1 MKLLRKLHSK
11 IKNRIMNINAE
22 IEGIEYKLIMPNE
35 LKEINLADFDINTMP
50 SCCIIKSDKYNFAIS
65 KWVSPKRTRSYPFE
79 RVYNTLSVS
88 KKFTVI
94 PIIKDEGSKGDRD
107 FIQWDTISLM
117 SLLDVY
123 VIFAYYHKAEK
134 HPTRENKI
142 TSQEFDNEYILSKID
157 EIGNYHSSALHWNLK
172 EIKDCLPFLIDKVKH
187 NYSQISKQL
196 NVSFHRA
203 SGIDKFKKQFE
214 VGFNNFM
221 ETSRDKAKGAQ
232 HRELL
237 TIQPKEVLTT
247 ATKATI
253 TIKNYLGGLYYLTTD
268 EIDIKG
274 DKLYLIEGK
283 HSANS
288 KLPSLGDIKDGLLKM
303 ILYCNLANTSIGDI
317 SYGVVPTLKLTSSNI
332 TGKLTSNDSE
342 GDKQLFF
349 NNNLFNT
356 SQIELVKTLIEESQI
371 NNFEIIIQGE

>member
-11 IKNRIMNINAE
+11 IRNRKMNIHTE
-22 IEGIEYKLIMPNE
+22 IEGIDYKLIMPNE
-35 LKEINLADFDINTMP
+35 LNEINIADFDINKMP
-50 SCCIIKSDKYNFAIS
+50 SCCIIKSEKYNFAIS

-88 KKFTVI
+88 KKYTVI
-94 PIIKDEGSKGDRD
+94 PIIKDEGSEGDRD

-123 VIFAYYHKAEK
+123 VILAYYQKAEK
-134 HPTRENKI
+134 HSTRENKI
-142 TSQEFDNEYILSKID
+142 TNQEFDNEYVISKIE

-172 EIKDCLPFLIDKVKH
+172 EIKDCLPYLIDKVKQ
-187 NYSQISKQL
+187 NYSQISNQL
-196 NVSFHRA
+196 DISFHGA
-203 SGIDKFKKQFE
+203 KGIEKFKKQFE
-214 VGFNNFM
+214 FGFNNFM
-221 ETSRDKAKGAQ
+221 ETSRDKAKEAQ
-232 HRELL
+232 HREHL
-237 TIQPKEVLTT
+237 TVQPKEVLTT
-247 ATKATI
+247 NTKATI

-274 DKLYLIEGK
+274 NKLYLIEGK

-303 ILYCNLANTSIGDI
+303 ILYCNLTNTFIGNV
-317 SYGVVPTLKLTSSNI
+317 SYDVVPTLKLTSSNL
-332 TGKLTSNDSE
+332 TGNLTSKDSE
-342 GDKQLFF
+342 DDIQLFF
-349 NNNLFNT
+349 NRNMLNV
-356 SQIELVKTLIEESQI
+356 SQIELVKTLFEESRL